1 MQVGT
6 AWLGFQ
12 VCIGFAQSLNDF
24 IFPQLSLQLVSRT
37 SSSGLATVCTSQ
49 KGASSLPR
57 KPLPINIRT
66 QLPVVFSQI
75 ILLGVCLASGA
86 GGPARPS
93 DDLSL
98 QPLPE
103 YTVSSDSVTMCC
115 ITASEDGR
123 IFMGGRDGNLHEL
136 LYSTGSG
143 WQKRCQKVTHA
154 GGLANVLARWV
165 VPSVFR

>member
-1 MQVGT
+1 MFVTQTIV
-6 AWLGFQ
+6 
-12 VCIGFAQSLNDF
+12 
-24 IFPQLSLQLVSRT
+24 FPFW
-37 SSSGLATVCTSQ
+37 
-49 KGASSLPR
+49 P
-57 KPLPINIRT
+57 
-66 QLPVVFSQI
+66 QI
-75 ILLGVCLASGA
+75 ILLGVCLGPSSGA
-86 GGPARPS
+86 PRPS
-93 DDLSL
+93 DDLTL

-123 IFMGGRDGNLHEL
+123 IFMGGRDGQLHEL

-165 VPSVFR
+165 VPSVFRRVLPLRWLMVREYEASFRELGAADP